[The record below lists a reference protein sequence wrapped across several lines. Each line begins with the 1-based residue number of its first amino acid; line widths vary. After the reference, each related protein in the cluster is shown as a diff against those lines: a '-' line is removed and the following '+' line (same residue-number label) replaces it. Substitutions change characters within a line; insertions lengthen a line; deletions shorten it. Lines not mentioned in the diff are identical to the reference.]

1 MLIDISGAVLAP
13 NGDDHALDELAAV
26 IRAAAAGLDMTCHI
40 QIRDVRGNRQVT
52 ITKVQ
57 DSDIPPS

>member
-1 MLIDISGAVLAP
+1 MLIDISGAVLATSA
-13 NGDDHALDELAAV
+13 DDRALEELAAA
-26 IRAAAAGLDMTCHI
+26 IRAAATRLDMTCHI

-57 DSDIPPS
+57 DSDIRIA